1 MCEVDASNKESIK
14 IKAHKREEERQ
25 LEQKI
30 IDYQR
35 AKDKIEEEKA
45 AEAVRVAAEKEKE
58 LQRLLALNEKANDR
72 QAEIDEAKAKRARE
86 EADKIARARAEC
98 ERIKGEK
105 VKKDLEVARVKQ
117 FRDKEDCLT
126 VKAKAE
132 RDDFLRIVQKQKD
145 DEELERQLEAAKKA
159 ALIAHRIEV
168 QSQIVKNADVRHQ
181 DKLDYMEEGRKL
193 RAKLDDNRNKIK
205 RIQGEKIMA
214 LGQAQI

>member
-105 VKKDLEVARVKQ
+105 VKKDLEVARVK
-117 FRDKEDCLT
+117 
-126 VKAKAE
+126 
-132 RDDFLRIVQKQKD
+132 
-145 DEELERQLEAAKKA
+145 
-159 ALIAHRIEV
+159 
-168 QSQIVKNADVRHQ
+168 
-181 DKLDYMEEGRKL
+181 
-193 RAKLDDNRNKIK
+193 
-205 RIQGEKIMA
+205 
-214 LGQAQI
+214 